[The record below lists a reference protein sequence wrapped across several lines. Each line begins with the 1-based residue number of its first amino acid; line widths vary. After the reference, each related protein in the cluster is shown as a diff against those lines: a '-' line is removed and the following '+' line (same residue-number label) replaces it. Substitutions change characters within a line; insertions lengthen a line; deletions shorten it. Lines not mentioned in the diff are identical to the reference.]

1 MDVDDVGFALLTL
14 ISERALLLK
23 EREALLFERGRAASQ
38 FIGAAEVIKDIESSI
53 ASKHYERHARW
64 PSRRPG
70 EGTQGFA
77 SGRVTGTSRGNRWAS
92 ARPIQSSRCV

>member
-1 MDVDDVGFALLTL
+1 
-14 ISERALLLK
+14 
-23 EREALLFERGRAASQ
+23 
-38 FIGAAEVIKDIESSI
+38 VIKDIESSI
-53 ASKHYERHARW
+53 ASNHYAGHARC

-92 ARPIQSSRCV
+92 GARPIQSSRCV

>member
-38 FIGAAEVIKDIESSI
+38 FIGAAEMIKDVESSI
-53 ASKHYERHARW
+53 ASKHYERQARW
-64 PSRRPG
+64 PRRRPD
-70 EGTQGFA
+70 EGT
-77 SGRVTGTSRGNRWAS
+77 
-92 ARPIQSSRCV
+92 

>member
-53 ASKHYERHARW
+53 ASNHYAGPARLDQAGVQARG
-64 PSRRPG
+64 RR
-70 EGTQGFA
+70 A
-77 SGRVTGTSRGNRWAS
+77 SLRA
-92 ARPIQSSRCV
+92 A